1 MFFEDLLGYP
11 LIPALR
17 AFHFYVPGQNG
28 CSKFKF
34 EVLENRDFFSSF
46 EVGHKG
52 LICKHDSEIIGFII
66 FSPINP
72 EAHIL
77 SISVTKK
84 IQSKGVGSL
93 LLQSM
98 LDQCAAM
105 KYKKIFLEVRTSN
118 LQAINFYQKFGFS
131 KDAIRDNYYTDNSED
146 ALLMSLSI

>member
-1 MFFEDLLGYP
+1 MYKVSLMSIDDLKEAYK
-11 LIPALR
+11 IE
-17 AFHFYVPGQNG
+17 
-28 CSKFKF
+28 C
-34 EVLENRDFFSSF
+34 EVNPSPWKYETFLSSF

-84 IQSKGVGSL
+84 IQSKGVGAL

-105 KYKKIFLEVRTSN
+105 NYKKIFLEVRTSN

>member
-1 MFFEDLLGYP
+1 MYKVSLMSIDDLKEAYK
-11 LIPALR
+11 IE
-17 AFHFYVPGQNG
+17 
-28 CSKFKF
+28 C
-34 EVLENRDFFSSF
+34 EVNPSPWKYETFLSSF

-66 FSPINP
+66 FSSINP

-105 KYKKIFLEVRTSN
+105 NYKKIFLEVRTSN

>member
-1 MFFEDLLGYP
+1 MYKVSLMRIDDLKEAYK
-11 LIPALR
+11 IE
-17 AFHFYVPGQNG
+17 
-28 CSKFKF
+28 C
-34 EVLENRDFFSSF
+34 EVNPSPWKYETFLSSF

-105 KYKKIFLEVRTSN
+105 NYKKIFLEVRTSN

-131 KDAIRDNYYTDNSED
+131 KDAIRDNYYTNNSED

>member
-1 MFFEDLLGYP
+1 MYKVSLMSIDDLKEAYK
-11 LIPALR
+11 IE
-17 AFHFYVPGQNG
+17 
-28 CSKFKF
+28 C
-34 EVLENRDFFSSF
+34 EVNPSPWKYETFLSSF
-46 EVGHKG
+46 EVGHNG

-105 KYKKIFLEVRTSN
+105 NYKKIFLEVRTSN

>member
-1 MFFEDLLGYP
+1 MYKVSLMGIDDLKEAYK
-11 LIPALR
+11 IE
-17 AFHFYVPGQNG
+17 
-28 CSKFKF
+28 C
-34 EVLENRDFFSSF
+34 EVNPSPWKYETFLSSF

-52 LICKHDSEIIGFII
+52 LICKHDSKIIGFII

-84 IQSKGVGSL
+84 IQSKGVGAL

-105 KYKKIFLEVRTSN
+105 NYKKIFLEVRTSN
-118 LQAINFYQKFGFS
+118 FQAINFYQKFGFS
-131 KDAIRDNYYTDNSED
+131 KDAIRDNYYMDNSED

>member
-1 MFFEDLLGYP
+1 MYKVSLMSIDDLKEAYK
-11 LIPALR
+11 IE
-17 AFHFYVPGQNG
+17 
-28 CSKFKF
+28 C
-34 EVLENRDFFSSF
+34 EVNPSPWKYETFLSSF

-105 KYKKIFLEVRTSN
+105 NYKKIFLEVRTSN

-131 KDAIRDNYYTDNSED
+131 KDAIRDNYYRNNSED
-146 ALLMSLSI
+146 ALLMSISI

>member
-1 MFFEDLLGYP
+1 MYKISLMGLGDLDEAYK
-11 LIPALR
+11 IE
-17 AFHFYVPGQNG
+17 
-28 CSKFKF
+28 C
-34 EVLENRDFFSSF
+34 EVNPNPWKYETFLSSF

-105 KYKKIFLEVRTSN
+105 NYKKIFLEVRTSN

>member
-1 MFFEDLLGYP
+1 MYKVSLMSIDDLKEAYK
-11 LIPALR
+11 IE
-17 AFHFYVPGQNG
+17 
-28 CSKFKF
+28 C
-34 EVLENRDFFSSF
+34 EVNPSPWKYETFLSSF

-105 KYKKIFLEVRTSN
+105 NYKKIFLEVRTSN

-131 KDAIRDNYYTDNSED
+131 KDAIRDNYYSDNSED

>member
-1 MFFEDLLGYP
+1 MYKVSLMGIDDLKEAYK
-11 LIPALR
+11 IE
-17 AFHFYVPGQNG
+17 
-28 CSKFKF
+28 C
-34 EVLENRDFFSSF
+34 EVNPSPWKYETFLSSF

-105 KYKKIFLEVRTSN
+105 NYKKIFLEVRTSN

-131 KDAIRDNYYTDNSED
+131 KDAIRDNYYKDNSED

>member
-1 MFFEDLLGYP
+1 MYKVSLMSIDDLKEAYK
-11 LIPALR
+11 IE
-17 AFHFYVPGQNG
+17 
-28 CSKFKF
+28 C
-34 EVLENRDFFSSF
+34 EVNPSPWKYETFLSSF

-66 FSPINP
+66 FSPINS

-105 KYKKIFLEVRTSN
+105 NYKKIFLEVRTSN

-131 KDAIRDNYYTDNSED
+131 KDAIRDNYYRDNSED